1 MNVTQVRWVLAATIV
16 SESAWVFAL
25 LGVVGLAFSMGAGVL
40 GWLAVLA
47 IMSISAFYQLVTVP
61 SDTEE
66 AITFS
71 WRTLGIAAA
80 VVYVAVATEV
90 GEGLL
95 GTDLLWFFRF
105 ETWGSAANQPL
116 MGTAAGALLWWRGS
130 RLSSST
136 DLKESLSFSFRIG
149 VVALAI
155 AVIVDLAVDTNLG
168 TFLPV
173 FVFFAFGLA
182 GLSVANL
189 LPEGQQ
195 ALGAGA
201 WPKII
206 AAVVG
211 PVLALGLVL
220 SFVQERA
227 LDFLSKP
234 VGFIWDV
241 VIIVVLWG
249 IIWPIIFLIAPLIDW
264 LRGLIGLSGGAGS
277 PDVNPPNPLDIQ
289 QEDLLQEFEEATG
302 SNAWVV
308 QVIGWVLVAVVAVVL
323 IVLVARLSR
332 RVIRRRRT
340 VVLAERE
347 SIRGDS
353 DFALDLAGMAWGM
366 VPDWLKRGDRPPDFS
381 LPKGPP
387 GVVQALVFYYD
398 LITLA
403 EKWGYSRIP
412 NETVTEF
419 QWRLEKAFPR
429 DLVRAATDAFNRA
442 CYGNVPSTQDQIAQM
457 RSALKVAERAR

>member
-182 GLSVANL
+182 GLERRQPAARG
-189 LPEGQQ
+189 P
-195 ALGAGA
+195 AG
-201 WPKII
+201 P
-206 AAVVG
+206 G
-211 PVLALGLVL
+211 GRRLA
-220 SFVQERA
+220 Q
-227 LDFLSKP
+227 D
-234 VGFIWDV
+234 
-241 VIIVVLWG
+241 
-249 IIWPIIFLIAPLIDW
+249 
-264 LRGLIGLSGGAGS
+264 
-277 PDVNPPNPLDIQ
+277 N
-289 QEDLLQEFEEATG
+289 
-302 SNAWVV
+302 
-308 QVIGWVLVAVVAVVL
+308 
-323 IVLVARLSR
+323 
-332 RVIRRRRT
+332 RRRGRPPSWRWGWS
-340 VVLAERE
+340 LASCR
-347 SIRGDS
+347 RGPSTSFPNRLDS
-353 DFALDLAGMAWGM
+353 SGTWSSSLCVMGHHLADHILDSAPYRLAAG
-366 VPDWLKRGDRPPDFS
+366 LDRP
-381 LPKGPP
+381 LRR
-387 GVVQALVFYYD
+387 
-398 LITLA
+398 
-403 EKWGYSRIP
+403 SRI
-412 NETVTEF
+412 
-419 QWRLEKAFPR
+419 
-429 DLVRAATDAFNRA
+429 
-442 CYGNVPSTQDQIAQM
+442 S
-457 RSALKVAERAR
+457 